1 LARVLIILIKQ
12 GAAMESQYD
21 LAVIGSGPS
30 GYVAAIRAAQ
40 LKLKTVLIEE
50 DKLGGICLNWGCIP
64 TKALL
69 KSAETYALLKHVEEF
84 GIQVEKISFDF
95 NKIIQRSRKVADLN
109 SKGVEFLMK
118 KNKINVIYGRA
129 KILNRSSIEIS
140 TKEGKKSSLT
150 CKNMIIATG
159 GRPRTIP
166 GIEID
171 NRTVIDYRLAMSLS
185 KQPKSMIIIGAG
197 AIGVEFAYFYNELGT
212 RVTIL
217 EMLDSIL
224 PLEDREITAILSKN
238 FRKNN
243 IEIHTSAKV
252 EALKNLKDGIEVTF
266 SKEGKKEVLS
276 AELALMAIG
285 IQGNVENLGLEE
297 QGIKIEHGFISV
309 NQWYETNVPGLYA
322 IGDII
327 GPPLL
332 AHVASHEG
340 IICVEKIA
348 HRSTRPLD
356 YDSIPGCT
364 YCQPQV
370 ASIGLSEEKAEAAGL
385 AIKIGRFPYTASGKA
400 RAMGDRE
407 GLVKLIFNGKYGEL
421 LGAHIIGAEATEL
434 IAELSLA
441 KSLEST
447 AVELN
452 RTVHAHPTLSEMI
465 MEAAGDSLGE
475 AIHI

>member
-1 LARVLIILIKQ
+1 MDQR
-12 GAAMESQYD
+12 YD
-21 LAVIGSGPS
+21 LAVVGSGPG

-40 LKLKTVLIEE
+40 LKLKTVLIEQ

-69 KSAETYALLKHVEEF
+69 KSAEIYALLHHVVEF
-84 GIQVEKISFDF
+84 GIQAEKISFDF
-95 NKIIQRSRKVADLN
+95 TKIIQRSRKVAELN

-118 KNKINVIYGRA
+118 KNQIDVVYGQAR
-129 KILNRSSIEIS
+129 ISDRSTLEVSS
-140 TKEGKKSSLT
+140 KDGRKSPLS

-159 GRPRTIP
+159 GRPRSIP
-166 GIEID
+166 GIEFD
-171 NRTVIDYRLAMSLS
+171 GQTVIDYRRAMSLD
-185 KQPKSMIIIGAG
+185 KQPKSMVIIGAG
-197 AIGVEFAYFYNELGT
+197 AIGIEFAYFYNELGT
-212 RVTIL
+212 QVTIL

-224 PLEDREITAILSKN
+224 PIEDKEITAILAKSFK
-238 FRKNN
+238 KNN

-252 EALKNLKDGIEVTF
+252 EKLRKAKEGVEVSF
-266 SKEGKKEVLS
+266 SKEGKQEIVK
-276 AELALMAIG
+276 AELALLAIG
-285 IQGNVENLGLEE
+285 IQGNVENLGLAE
-297 QGIKIEHGFISV
+297 QDIKIDRGFIKV
-309 NQWYETNVPGLYA
+309 NQWYETTVPGIYA

-348 HRSTRPLD
+348 GLPVHPLN
-356 YDSIPGCT
+356 YNNVPGCT

-370 ASIGLSEEKAEAAGL
+370 ASIGLTEEKARSMGHEL
-385 AIKIGRFPYTASGKA
+385 SIGRFPYSASGKA
-400 RAMGDRE
+400 RASGERE
-407 GLVKLIFNGKYGEL
+407 GLVKLIFDKKYGEL

-434 IAELSLA
+434 IAELGLA

-452 RTVHAHPTLSEMI
+452 RTMHAHPTLAEMI
-465 MEAAGDSLGE
+465 MEAAGVASGE